1 MRLSHSYDRHY
12 DLAAQMEQLSRDTT
26 EMLLETLGSIP
37 LVGNDIFND
46 VQYMTEF
53 DWDDKTHT
61 INAEF
66 IPDPKSNTVSSAGDR
81 THLTMSVT
89 DTNKNSF
96 DTKTLTVSVELGH
109 LYTQYHTRYIPI
121 GWKLTIA
128 TTPIFSGGSSRTTY
142 LVGGQPRNRIDK
154 LREIRITRGV
164 AIATMRSL
172 AIQMGISL
180 AAKNR
185 RLDNTTIDEMRTHG
199 VPESQ
204 ETHLLRFATDHI
216 TDLIKNAESTNIT
229 D

>member
-1 MRLSHSYDRHY
+1 MRLTHFYDRQY
-12 DLAAQMEQLSRDTT
+12 DLATQMEQLSRDTT

-46 VQYMTEF
+46 VQYMAEL

-66 IPDPKSNTVSSAGDR
+66 IPDSESGNGDR
-81 THLTMSVT
+81 TYLTMSVA

-121 GWKLTIA
+121 GWKLTL
-128 TTPIFSGGSSRTTY
+128 TTKTLGGDRTTY
-142 LVGGQPRNRIDK
+142 LVGGQPHNRIDK

-180 AAKNR
+180 AAQNR
-185 RLDNTTIDEMRTHG
+185 RLDSTTISEMRTHG
-199 VPESQ
+199 VPASQ
-204 ETHLLRFATDHI
+204 ETSFLRLGLDRI
-216 TDLIKNAESTNIT
+216 IDLIRNPVPNDTTN
-229 D
+229 

>member
-1 MRLSHSYDRHY
+1 MRLTHSYDRSY
-12 DLAAQMEQLSRDTT
+12 DLPTQIDSLSRDTT
-26 EMLLETLGSIP
+26 EILLETLGSIP
-37 LVGNDIFND
+37 LVGNDIFGD
-46 VQYMTEF
+46 VQYMTEL

-61 INAEF
+61 INTEF
-66 IPDPKSNTVSSAGDR
+66 IPDSGSGTGDR

-89 DTNKNSF
+89 DTNKNGF

-128 TTPIFSGGSSRTTY
+128 TTTTGGHTTY

-164 AIATMRSL
+164 ALATMRSL

-180 AAKNR
+180 AAQNR
-185 RLDNTTIDEMRTHG
+185 RLNSTTIDDMRMHG
-199 VPESQ
+199 VPASQ
-204 ETHLLRFATDHI
+204 ETSFLRLGLDRIIDLIRNTESTTI
-216 TDLIKNAESTNIT
+216 TD
-229 D
+229 

>member
-1 MRLSHSYDRHY
+1 MRLTHSYDRQY
-12 DLAAQMEQLSRDTT
+12 DLATQMEQLSRDTT
-26 EMLLETLGSIP
+26 AMLLETLGSIP

-46 VQYMTEF
+46 VQYMTEL

-66 IPDPKSNTVSSAGDR
+66 IPDSGWGNGDR
-81 THLTMSVT
+81 TRLTMSVA

-128 TTPIFSGGSSRTTY
+128 TATIGDRTTY
-142 LVGGQPRNRIDK
+142 QVGGQPRNRIDK

-180 AAKNR
+180 AAQNR
-185 RLDNTTIDEMRTHG
+185 RLDSTTIGEMRTHG
-199 VPESQ
+199 VPESK
-204 ETHLLRFATDHI
+204 ETSFLRLGLDRIIDLIRNTESTTI
-216 TDLIKNAESTNIT
+216 TD
-229 D
+229 

>member
-1 MRLSHSYDRHY
+1 MRLSHPYDHQY
-12 DLAAQMEQLSRDTT
+12 DLPTQIDSLSRDTT

-46 VQYMTEF
+46 VQYMAEL

-66 IPDPKSNTVSSAGDR
+66 IPDSESGNGDR
-81 THLTMSVT
+81 TYLTMSVT

-109 LYTQYHTRYIPI
+109 LYTQYHTRYVPI
-121 GWKLTIA
+121 GWNLTL
-128 TTPIFSGGSSRTTY
+128 TTTAIFSGGSDRTTY
-142 LVGGQPRNRIDK
+142 LVGGQPRDHIDK
-154 LREIRITRGV
+154 LRRIRITRGV

-180 AAKNR
+180 AAQNR
-185 RLDNTTIDEMRTHG
+185 RLDSTTIGEMRTHG
-199 VPESQ
+199 VPASQ
-204 ETHLLRFATDHI
+204 ETSFLRLGLDRI
-216 TDLIKNAESTNIT
+216 IDLIRNTESTNT
-229 D
+229 TN

>member
-1 MRLSHSYDRHY
+1 MRLRHSYDRGY
-12 DLAAQMEQLSRDTT
+12 DLPTQMEQLSRDTT
-26 EMLLETLGSIP
+26 AMLLETLGSIP
-37 LVGNDIFND
+37 IVGHGIFND
-46 VQYMTEF
+46 VQYMTELE
-53 DWDDKTHT
+53 WDDKTHT
-61 INAEF
+61 INTEF
-66 IPDPKSNTVSSAGDR
+66 IPDSESGGSGAGDR

-128 TTPIFSGGSSRTTY
+128 TTATGGRTNY

-154 LREIRITRGV
+154 IREIRITRGV
-164 AIATMRSL
+164 AIATIRSL

-185 RLDNTTIDEMRTHG
+185 RLNSDTVNEMRMHG

-204 ETHLLRFATDHI
+204 ETSFLKLGMDRI
-216 TDLIKNAESTNIT
+216 IDLIRNAESTTIT

>member
-1 MRLSHSYDRHY
+1 MRLTHSYDRQY
-12 DLAAQMEQLSRDTT
+12 DLPTQMEQLSRDTT
-26 EMLLETLGSIP
+26 VMLLETLGSIP

-46 VQYMTEF
+46 VQYMTEL

-66 IPDPKSNTVSSAGDR
+66 IPDSGSGTGDR

-89 DTNKNSF
+89 DTNKNGF
-96 DTKTLTVSVELGH
+96 DTKNRTVSVELGH

-121 GWKLTIA
+121 SWKLTIA
-128 TTPIFSGGSSRTTY
+128 TTTTDGHTTY

-164 AIATMRSL
+164 AISTMRSL

-180 AAKNR
+180 AAQNR
-185 RLDNTTIDEMRTHG
+185 RLNSTTIGEMRIHG

-204 ETHLLRFATDHI
+204 EMSFLRLGLDHLMELV
-216 TDLIKNAESTNIT
+216 KNASPSNTT

>member
-1 MRLSHSYDRHY
+1 MRLSHPYDRQY
-12 DLAAQMEQLSRDTT
+12 DLATQMEQLSRDTT
-26 EMLLETLGSIP
+26 TMLLETLGSIP

-46 VQYMTEF
+46 VQYMTGL

-66 IPDPKSNTVSSAGDR
+66 IPDSGWGNGDR
-81 THLTMSVT
+81 THLTMSVA

-109 LYTQYHTRYIPI
+109 LYTQYHIRYIPI
-121 GWKLTIA
+121 GWNLTL
-128 TTPIFSGGSSRTTY
+128 TTTAIGGNNTTY

-154 LREIRITRGV
+154 LRRIRITRGV
-164 AIATMRSL
+164 ALATMRSL

-180 AAKNR
+180 AAQNR
-185 RLDNTTIDEMRTHG
+185 RLNSTTIGEMHMHG

-204 ETHLLRFATDHI
+204 EMSFLRLGMDHI
-216 TDLIKNAESTNIT
+216 IDLIRNPVPSDTTN
-229 D
+229 

>member
-1 MRLSHSYDRHY
+1 MRLRHSYDRGY
-12 DLAAQMEQLSRDTT
+12 DLATQMEQLSRDTAA
-26 EMLLETLGSIP
+26 MLLETLGSIP
-37 LVGNDIFND
+37 IVGNGIFND
-46 VQYMTEF
+46 VQYMAEL

-66 IPDPKSNTVSSAGDR
+66 IPSPEWGEWGNGDR
-81 THLTMSVT
+81 TRLTMSVT
-89 DTNKNSF
+89 DTNDN

-128 TTPIFSGGSSRTTY
+128 TTPIFSRGSDRTTY

-154 LREIRITRGV
+154 IREIRITRGV

-180 AAKNR
+180 AAQNR
-185 RLDNTTIDEMRTHG
+185 RLDSTTIDEMRTHG

-204 ETHLLRFATDHI
+204 ETSFLRLGLDHLM
-216 TDLIKNAESTNIT
+216 DLIKNAESANVTN
-229 D
+229 

>member
-1 MRLSHSYDRHY
+1 MRLTHSYDRQY
-12 DLAAQMEQLSRDTT
+12 DLATQMEQLSRDTT

-46 VQYMTEF
+46 AQYMVEL

-61 INAEF
+61 INIGF
-66 IPDPKSNTVSSAGDR
+66 IPDSESGNGDR
-81 THLTMSVT
+81 TYLTMSVT

-109 LYTQYHTRYIPI
+109 LYTQYHTRYIPT

-128 TTPIFSGGSSRTTY
+128 TTAIFSGGSDRTTY
-142 LVGGQPRNRIDK
+142 LVGGQPRDHIDK

-180 AAKNR
+180 AAQNR
-185 RLDNTTIDEMRTHG
+185 RLDSTTIGEMRTHG

-204 ETHLLRFATDHI
+204 ETSFLRLGLDRIIDLIRNTESTTI
-216 TDLIKNAESTNIT
+216 TD
-229 D
+229 

>member
-1 MRLSHSYDRHY
+1 
-12 DLAAQMEQLSRDTT
+12 MEQLSRDNT

-37 LVGNDIFND
+37 IVGHSIFND
-46 VQYMTEF
+46 VQYMAEL

-61 INAEF
+61 INTEF
-66 IPDPKSNTVSSAGDR
+66 TPDSGWGNGDH

-89 DTNKNSF
+89 DTNGS

-128 TTPIFSGGSSRTTY
+128 TTPIFSGGSDRTTY
-142 LVGGQPRNRIDK
+142 LVGGQPRNRVDK
-154 LREIRITRGV
+154 IREIRITRGV

-185 RLDNTTIDEMRTHG
+185 RLNSDTVNEMRTHG

-204 ETHLLRFATDHI
+204 ETSFLRLGLDRIIDLIRNTESTTI
-216 TDLIKNAESTNIT
+216 TD
-229 D
+229 

>member
-1 MRLSHSYDRHY
+1 MRLSHPYDRQY

-46 VQYMTEF
+46 VQYMTELN
-53 DWDDKTHT
+53 WDDKTHT

-66 IPDPKSNTVSSAGDR
+66 IPDSGWGNGDR

-121 GWKLTIA
+121 GWNLTIA
-128 TTPIFSGGSSRTTY
+128 TTPIFSGGSDRTTY

-164 AIATMRSL
+164 AIAMMRSL

-180 AAKNR
+180 AAQNR
-185 RLDNTTIDEMRTHG
+185 RLDSTTIGEMRTHG

-204 ETHLLRFATDHI
+204 ETSFLRLGLDRI
-216 TDLIKNAESTNIT
+216 IDLIRNTVPSDTTN
-229 D
+229 

>member
-1 MRLSHSYDRHY
+1 MRLTHSYDRQY
-12 DLAAQMEQLSRDTT
+12 DLATQMEQLSRDTA

-37 LVGNDIFND
+37 LVGNDIFGD
-46 VQYMTEF
+46 VQYMTEL

-61 INAEF
+61 INTEF
-66 IPDPKSNTVSSAGDR
+66 IPDSRSGAGDR
-81 THLTMSVT
+81 THLTMSVA
-89 DTNKNSF
+89 DTNDNN
-96 DTKTLTVSVELGH
+96 TKTLTVSVELGH
-109 LYTQYHTRYIPI
+109 LYTQYHTKYIPI
-121 GWKLTIA
+121 GWNLTL
-128 TTPIFSGGSSRTTY
+128 TTTAIFSGGSDRTTY

-180 AAKNR
+180 AAQNR
-185 RLDNTTIDEMRTHG
+185 RLDSTTIGEMRTHG

-204 ETHLLRFATDHI
+204 ETSFLRLGLDRI
-216 TDLIKNAESTNIT
+216 MELVKNASPSNTT

>member
-1 MRLSHSYDRHY
+1 MRLRHSYDRGY
-12 DLAAQMEQLSRDTT
+12 DLPTQMEQLSRDTT
-26 EMLLETLGSIP
+26 AMLLETLGSIP
-37 LVGNDIFND
+37 IIGNDIFD
-46 VQYMTEF
+46 EVQYMTELN
-53 DWDDKTHT
+53 WDDKTHT

-66 IPDPKSNTVSSAGDR
+66 IPDPESNPVSGAGDR

-89 DTNKNSF
+89 DTNST

-128 TTPIFSGGSSRTTY
+128 TTPIFSGGSDRTTY

-180 AAKNR
+180 AAQNR
-185 RLDNTTIDEMRTHG
+185 RLNSTTIGEMRTHG

-204 ETHLLRFATDHI
+204 ETSFLRLGLDRI
-216 TDLIKNAESTNIT
+216 IDLIRNTVPSDTTN
-229 D
+229 

>member
-1 MRLSHSYDRHY
+1 MRLTHSYDRSY
-12 DLAAQMEQLSRDTT
+12 DLPTQIDSLSRDTT
-26 EMLLETLGSIP
+26 AMLLETLGSIP

-46 VQYMTEF
+46 VQYMTEL

-61 INAEF
+61 INVEF
-66 IPDPKSNTVSSAGDR
+66 IPDSESGNGDR
-81 THLTMSVT
+81 TYLTMSVA

-128 TTPIFSGGSSRTTY
+128 TTPIFSGGGDRTTY
-142 LVGGQPRNRIDK
+142 LVGEQPRNRIDK

-180 AAKNR
+180 AAQNR
-185 RLDNTTIDEMRTHG
+185 RLDSTTIDEMRTHG
-199 VPESQ
+199 VPASQ
-204 ETHLLRFATDHI
+204 ETSFLRLGLDRIIDLIRNTESTTI
-216 TDLIKNAESTNIT
+216 TD
-229 D
+229 

>member
-1 MRLSHSYDRHY
+1 MRLTHSYDRHY

-46 VQYMTEF
+46 VQYMTEL
-53 DWDDKTHT
+53 DWDDKTRT

-66 IPDPKSNTVSSAGDR
+66 IPDSGSGAGDR

-89 DTNKNSF
+89 DTNKNGF

-121 GWKLTIA
+121 DWKLTIA
-128 TTPIFSGGSSRTTY
+128 TTTTGGHTTY

-180 AAKNR
+180 AAQNR
-185 RLDNTTIDEMRTHG
+185 RLNSTTIDDMRTHG
-199 VPESQ
+199 VPQSQ
-204 ETHLLRFATDHI
+204 ETSFLRLGLDRI
-216 TDLIKNAESTNIT
+216 IDLIKNAMPSDTTN
-229 D
+229 

>member
-1 MRLSHSYDRHY
+1 MRLRHSYDRGY
-12 DLAAQMEQLSRDTT
+12 DLPTQMEQLSRDTT

-37 LVGNDIFND
+37 IIGNDIFD
-46 VQYMTEF
+46 EVQYMTEL

-66 IPDPKSNTVSSAGDR
+66 IPDPESNPESGAGDR

-121 GWKLTIA
+121 GWKLAIA
-128 TTPIFSGGSSRTTY
+128 TTATSGRTTY

-180 AAKNR
+180 AAQNR
-185 RLDNTTIDEMRTHG
+185 RLNSTTIGEMRTHG

-204 ETHLLRFATDHI
+204 ETSFLKLGMDRI
-216 TDLIKNAESTNIT
+216 IDLIRDAESTNTT

>member
-1 MRLSHSYDRHY
+1 MRLTHSYDRSY
-12 DLAAQMEQLSRDTT
+12 DLPTQIDSLSRDTT
-26 EMLLETLGSIP
+26 AMLLETLGSIP

-46 VQYMTEF
+46 VQYMTEL

-66 IPDPKSNTVSSAGDR
+66 IPDAEWGEWGNGDR

-128 TTPIFSGGSSRTTY
+128 TTATGDRTTY

-180 AAKNR
+180 AAQNR
-185 RLDNTTIDEMRTHG
+185 RLNSTTIGEMRTHG
-199 VPESQ
+199 VPASQ
-204 ETHLLRFATDHI
+204 ETSFLRLGLDRI
-216 TDLIKNAESTNIT
+216 IDLIRNPVPNDTTN
-229 D
+229 

>member
-1 MRLSHSYDRHY
+1 MRLTHSYDRQY

-46 VQYMTEF
+46 VQYMAEL

-66 IPDPKSNTVSSAGDR
+66 IPDSGSGAGDR
-81 THLTMSVT
+81 THLTMSVA
-89 DTNKNSF
+89 DTNNNN
-96 DTKTLTVSVELGH
+96 TKTLTVSVELGH

-121 GWKLTIA
+121 GWNLTIA
-128 TTPIFSGGSSRTTY
+128 TTPIFSGGSDRTTY

-164 AIATMRSL
+164 AIAMMRSL

-180 AAKNR
+180 AAQNR
-185 RLDNTTIDEMRTHG
+185 RLDSTTIGEMRMHG

-204 ETHLLRFATDHI
+204 EMSFLRLGLDRI
-216 TDLIKNAESTNIT
+216 IDLIRNTVPSDTTN
-229 D
+229 

>member
-1 MRLSHSYDRHY
+1 MRLSHPYDHQY
-12 DLAAQMEQLSRDTT
+12 DLPTQMEQLSRDTT
-26 EMLLETLGSIP
+26 EMLLETLGSLP

-46 VQYMTEF
+46 VQYMTEL

-66 IPDPKSNTVSSAGDR
+66 IPDPVSGAGDR

-89 DTNKNSF
+89 DTNKNSN
-96 DTKTLTVSVELGH
+96 DTKTLTVSMELGH

-121 GWKLTIA
+121 GWNLTL
-128 TTPIFSGGSSRTTY
+128 TTTTLGGDRTTY

-154 LREIRITRGV
+154 IREIRITRGV
-164 AIATMRSL
+164 ALATMRSL

-185 RLDNTTIDEMRTHG
+185 RLNSTTISEMHTHG

-204 ETHLLRFATDHI
+204 EMSFLRLGLDHI
-216 TDLIKNAESTNIT
+216 IDLIRDAESTNIT

>member
-1 MRLSHSYDRHY
+1 MRLTHSYDCQY
-12 DLAAQMEQLSRDTT
+12 DLATQMKQLSRDTT

-46 VQYMTEF
+46 VQYMTEL

-66 IPDPKSNTVSSAGDR
+66 IPDSGWGNGDR

-109 LYTQYHTRYIPI
+109 LYTQYHTRYIPTGWNLTLTTTVI
-121 GWKLTIA
+121 G
-128 TTPIFSGGSSRTTY
+128 GDRTTY
-142 LVGGQPRNRIDK
+142 LVGGQPRDRIDK
-154 LREIRITRGV
+154 LRKIRITRGV
-164 AIATMRSL
+164 ALATMRSL

-180 AAKNR
+180 AAQNR
-185 RLDNTTIDEMRTHG
+185 RLDSTTIGEMRMHG

-204 ETHLLRFATDHI
+204 EMSFLRLGLDRI
-216 TDLIKNAESTNIT
+216 IDLIRNTESTNT
-229 D
+229 TN

>member
-1 MRLSHSYDRHY
+1 MRLRHSYDRRFP
-12 DLAAQMEQLSRDTT
+12 DLTTQMEQLSRDTT
-26 EMLLETLGSIP
+26 EMLLETLQSIP
-37 LVGNDIFND
+37 IVGHSIFND
-46 VQYMTEF
+46 VQYMTEL
-53 DWDDKTHT
+53 DWDDKTHA

-66 IPDPKSNTVSSAGDR
+66 IPDSGWSNGDR
-81 THLTMSVT
+81 TYLTMSVT
-89 DTNKNSF
+89 DTNDS

-128 TTPIFSGGSSRTTY
+128 KTTIGGHTTY
-142 LVGGQPRNRIDK
+142 LFGEQPRNRIDK

-172 AIQMGISL
+172 AIQTGISL

-185 RLDNTTIDEMRTHG
+185 RLGSTEISDMRTHG

-204 ETHLLRFATDHI
+204 EMRFLRLGLDHLM
-216 TDLIKNAESTNIT
+216 DLIRNTPEH
-229 D
+229 

>member
-1 MRLSHSYDRHY
+1 MRLSHPYDHQY
-12 DLAAQMEQLSRDTT
+12 DLPTQMEQLSRDTT

-37 LVGNDIFND
+37 LVGNDIVGD
-46 VQYMTEF
+46 VQYMVEL

-66 IPDPKSNTVSSAGDR
+66 IPDSGSGTGDR
-81 THLTMSVT
+81 TRLTMSVA

-128 TTPIFSGGSSRTTY
+128 TTPIFSGGSDRTTY
-142 LVGGQPRNRIDK
+142 LVGGQPRDHIDK
-154 LREIRITRGV
+154 FRKIRITRGV
-164 AIATMRSL
+164 ALATMRSL

-180 AAKNR
+180 AAQNR
-185 RLDNTTIDEMRTHG
+185 RLDSTTIGEMRMHG

-204 ETHLLRFATDHI
+204 EMSFLRLGLDRI
-216 TDLIKNAESTNIT
+216 IDLIRNTESTNT
-229 D
+229 TN

>member
-1 MRLSHSYDRHY
+1 MRLSHPYDHQY
-12 DLAAQMEQLSRDTT
+12 DLPTQIDSLSRDTT

-37 LVGNDIFND
+37 LVGNDIFGD
-46 VQYMTEF
+46 VQYMTEL

-66 IPDPKSNTVSSAGDR
+66 IPDSGWGNGDR
-81 THLTMSVT
+81 TRLTMSAT
-89 DTNKNSF
+89 DTNSF

-121 GWKLTIA
+121 GWNLTIS
-128 TTPIFSGGSSRTTY
+128 TTAIFSGGSDRAVY

-180 AAKNR
+180 AAQNR
-185 RLDNTTIDEMRTHG
+185 RLDSTTIGEMRTHG
-199 VPESQ
+199 VPASQ
-204 ETHLLRFATDHI
+204 ETSFLRLGLDRI
-216 TDLIKNAESTNIT
+216 IDLIRNPVPSDTTN
-229 D
+229 

>member
-1 MRLSHSYDRHY
+1 MRLTRSYDRQY
-12 DLAAQMEQLSRDTT
+12 DLPAQMEQLSRGTT
-26 EMLLETLGSIP
+26 AMLLETLGSIP

-46 VQYMTEF
+46 VQYMTGL

-61 INAEF
+61 INTEF
-66 IPDPKSNTVSSAGDR
+66 IPDSGWGNGDR
-81 THLTMSVT
+81 THLTMSVA

-128 TTPIFSGGSSRTTY
+128 TTATGGRTNY

-185 RLDNTTIDEMRTHG
+185 RLDSTTIGEMRTHG

-204 ETHLLRFATDHI
+204 ETSFLKLAMDRI
-216 TDLIKNAESTNIT
+216 IDLIRNTVPSDTTN
-229 D
+229 

>member
-1 MRLSHSYDRHY
+1 MRLSHPYDRQY
-12 DLAAQMEQLSRDTT
+12 DLPTQMEQLSRDTT

-46 VQYMTEF
+46 VRYMTEL

-66 IPDPKSNTVSSAGDR
+66 IPDSESGNGDR
-81 THLTMSVT
+81 TYLTMSVA

-121 GWKLTIA
+121 GWNLTL
-128 TTPIFSGGSSRTTY
+128 TTTAIGGDRTTY
-142 LVGGQPRNRIDK
+142 LVGGQPRDHIDK
-154 LREIRITRGV
+154 FRKIRITRGV
-164 AIATMRSL
+164 ALATMRSL

-180 AAKNR
+180 AAQNR
-185 RLDNTTIDEMRTHG
+185 RLDSTTIGEMRMHG

-204 ETHLLRFATDHI
+204 EMSFLRLGLDRI
-216 TDLIKNAESTNIT
+216 IDLIRNTESTNT
-229 D
+229 TN

>member
-1 MRLSHSYDRHY
+1 MRLRHSYDRSY
-12 DLAAQMEQLSRDTT
+12 DLFTQMEQLSRDTT
-26 EMLLETLGSIP
+26 AMLLETLGSIP
-37 LVGNDIFND
+37 IVGNDISND
-46 VQYMTEF
+46 VQYMTEL

-61 INAEF
+61 INTEF
-66 IPDPKSNTVSSAGDR
+66 IPDSGWGNGDR

-121 GWKLTIA
+121 GWKLTISTMA
-128 TTPIFSGGSSRTTY
+128 IFSGGSDRTTY
-142 LVGGQPRNRIDK
+142 LVGGQPRNRVDK
-154 LREIRITRGV
+154 IREIKITKGV

-185 RLDNTTIDEMRTHG
+185 RLNSTTIGEMRTHG

-204 ETHLLRFATDHI
+204 ETSFLRLGLDRIIDLIRNTESTTI
-216 TDLIKNAESTNIT
+216 TD
-229 D
+229 

>member
-1 MRLSHSYDRHY
+1 MAPSRRRCCDR
-12 DLAAQMEQLSRDTT
+12 RR
-26 EMLLETLGSIP
+26 
-37 LVGNDIFND
+37 
-46 VQYMTEF
+46 
-53 DWDDKTHT
+53 
-61 INAEF
+61 
-66 IPDPKSNTVSSAGDR
+66 PDPRVGHTHHRRSNPGVT
-81 THLTMSVT
+81 LTSLHISHRKIQPCDS

-128 TTPIFSGGSSRTTY
+128 TTPIFSGGSDRTTY

-180 AAKNR
+180 AAQNR
-185 RLDNTTIDEMRTHG
+185 RLNSTTIGEMRTHG
-199 VPESQ
+199 VPASQ
-204 ETHLLRFATDHI
+204 ETSFLCLGLDRI
-216 TDLIKNAESTNIT
+216 IDLIRNTVPSDTTN
-229 D
+229 

>member
-1 MRLSHSYDRHY
+1 MRLRHSYDRGY
-12 DLAAQMEQLSRDTT
+12 DLFTQMEQLSRDTT
-26 EMLLETLGSIP
+26 AMLLETLGSIP
-37 LVGNDIFND
+37 IVGHGIFND
-46 VQYMTEF
+46 MQYMIEL

-66 IPDPKSNTVSSAGDR
+66 IPDSESGGSGAGNR

-89 DTNKNSF
+89 DTNDF

-128 TTPIFSGGSSRTTY
+128 TTAIGGRTNY

-180 AAKNR
+180 AAQNR
-185 RLDNTTIDEMRTHG
+185 RLNSTTIDEMRTHG

-204 ETHLLRFATDHI
+204 ETSFLKLGMDRI
-216 TDLIKNAESTNIT
+216 IDLIRNAESTTIT

>member
-1 MRLSHSYDRHY
+1 
-12 DLAAQMEQLSRDTT
+12 MEQLSRDTT
-26 EMLLETLGSIP
+26 AMLLETLGSIP

-46 VQYMTEF
+46 VQYMTGL
-53 DWDDKTHT
+53 DWGDKTHT
-61 INAEF
+61 INTEF
-66 IPDPKSNTVSSAGDR
+66 IPDSGWGNGDR
-81 THLTMSVT
+81 THLTMSVA

-128 TTPIFSGGSSRTTY
+128 TTAIGNERAVYP
-142 LVGGQPRNRIDK
+142 VGGHPRNRIDK
-154 LREIRITRGV
+154 IREIRITRGV
-164 AIATMRSL
+164 ALATMRSL

-185 RLDNTTIDEMRTHG
+185 RLNNDTVNEMRTHG

-204 ETHLLRFATDHI
+204 ETSFLRLGLDHI
-216 TDLIKNAESTNIT
+216 IDLIRNTVPSDTTN
-229 D
+229 

>member
-1 MRLSHSYDRHY
+1 MRLTHSYDRQY
-12 DLAAQMEQLSRDTT
+12 DLATQMEQLSRDTT

-46 VQYMTEF
+46 VQYMAEL

-66 IPDPKSNTVSSAGDR
+66 IPDSESGNGDR
-81 THLTMSVT
+81 TYLTMSVT

-128 TTPIFSGGSSRTTY
+128 TTPIFSGGSDRTTY

-164 AIATMRSL
+164 ALATMRSL

-180 AAKNR
+180 AAQNR
-185 RLDNTTIDEMRTHG
+185 RLDSTTIGEMRTHG
-199 VPESQ
+199 VPASQ
-204 ETHLLRFATDHI
+204 ETSFLRLGLDHI
-216 TDLIKNAESTNIT
+216 IDLIRNAVPSDTTN
-229 D
+229 